1 MLGKGYCELAGI
13 KLPNPTKNGRSYSHI
28 ENIKT
33 SEDGHDIGSVTRLNK
48 RTFSWSF
55 NCSSRGYNRLLQI
68 ASLAETTLQIYGETI
83 PGRFRLQTDDLQ
95 IGSEYCA
102 RTDGLFT
109 VQARFFEK

>member
-13 KLPNPTKNGRSYSHI
+13 KLPNPTKNGRNYSQI

-55 NCSSRGYNRLLQI
+55 NCSSRGYATLKSI
-68 ASLAETTLQIYGETI
+68 CDLAETTLVIYGETI
-83 PGRFRLQTDDLQ
+83 YGRARLQSDDLQ

-102 RTDGLFT
+102 RTDGLFV
-109 VQARFFEK
+109 VQVRFFEK

>member
-33 SEDGHDIGSVTRLNK
+33 K

-83 PGRFRLQTDDLQ
+83 PGRVRLQSDDLQ

-109 VQARFFEK
+109 VQVRFFEK